1 MYGISVKIKQRVGTF
16 MWELVKPPGGAFY
29 SFVTKKEAENMMR
42 MCYPDQTKVEVK
54 VVNLDG

>member
-16 MWELVKPPGGAFY
+16 MWELIKSPGGTLY
-29 SFVTKKEAENMMR
+29 SFVTKKEAESMMR

>member
-1 MYGISVKIKQRVGTF
+1 MYGISIKIKQQFGTF

-42 MCYPDQTKVEVK
+42 MCYPDQTKEEVK